1 MVPLEEYLMLEND
14 PTDPYTID
22 NGRIRKSRGFTDE
35 IVYQDLGYLIS
46 GQYKGKVYTATTREK
61 LDQLIEQEIGH
72 AKLSPHVDQ

>member
-1 MVPLEEYLMLEND
+1 MLEND

-46 GQYKGKVYTATTREK
+46 GQYKGKMYTATTREK